1 MQIVSLSEGRIL
13 ITRDRCLLK
22 RGEVTHGYYIRAGQ
36 PYEQLIEVMRRYNL
50 THLAA
55 PFKLCIRCNGM
66 LEGVP
71 KERILDQLPPRV
83 KKITILNFVTAEAAD
98 RSTGRGATTNACA
111 ALSSR
116 CLKK

>member
-1 MQIVSLSEGRIL
+1 
-13 ITRDRCLLK
+13 
-22 RGEVTHGYYIRAGQ
+22 
-36 PYEQLIEVMRRYNL
+36 
-50 THLAA
+50 
-55 PFKLCIRCNGM
+55 M